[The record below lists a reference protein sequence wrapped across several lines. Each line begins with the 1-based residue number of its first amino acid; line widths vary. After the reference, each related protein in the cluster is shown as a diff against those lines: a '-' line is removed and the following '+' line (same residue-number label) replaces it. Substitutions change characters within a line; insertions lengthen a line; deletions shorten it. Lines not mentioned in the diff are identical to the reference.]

1 MRVLG
6 QGFGFA
12 IDLVTSA
19 AWALAAFFIGAR
31 LFGLSAGLLLA
42 LAVFVTSM
50 TYVVIS
56 RAQERR
62 AAQLATGRCPR
73 CRSAIATEH
82 VHRRW
87 DPPATSWLLPSTP
100 WRCRECG
107 FEHTE
112 ALACEGC
119 PAA

>member
-1 MRVLG
+1 MTLLG
-6 QGFGFA
+6 RGFGFA
-12 IDLVTSA
+12 VDFVTSA

-31 LFGLSAGLLLA
+31 LFGLAAGLLLA

-62 AAQLATGRCPR
+62 AQELAAGRCPR
-73 CRSAIATEH
+73 CHSVVAMDH

-87 DPPATSWLLPSTP
+87 DPGATSWLMPSTS

-107 FEHTE
+107 FEHAE
-112 ALACEGC
+112 ALGCEGC
-119 PAA
+119 PAG

>member
-1 MRVLG
+1 MRILG
-6 QGFGFA
+6 RGFGFA
-12 IDLVTSA
+12 IDLVTSF

-31 LFGLSAGLLLA
+31 LLGLSAGLLLA
-42 LAVFVTSM
+42 LAVFATSM

-56 RAQERR
+56 RTQERR
-62 AAQLATGRCPR
+62 AEHLARGRCPR
-73 CRSAIATEH
+73 CSSPIATEH

-87 DPPATSWLLPSTP
+87 DPAATSWLLPSTS

-107 FEHTE
+107 FEHAE

>member
-1 MRVLG
+1 MLAR
-6 QGFGFA
+6 GFGFA

-31 LFGLSAGLLLA
+31 LFGLSAGVLLA

-50 TYVVIS
+50 TYIVIS
-56 RAQERR
+56 RAQEER
-62 AAQLATGRCPR
+62 AEKLAAGRCPR
-73 CRSAIATEH
+73 CDASTVTEH

-87 DPPATSWLLPSTP
+87 DPGHAAWLQPSTSWQ
-100 WRCRECG
+100 CRQCG

-119 PAA
+119 PAG

>member
-1 MRVLG
+1 MRVLA

-62 AAQLATGRCPR
+62 AEQLATGRCPR
-73 CRSAIATEH
+73 CLNGGVSEH

-87 DPPATSWLLPSTP
+87 DPAATAWLLPSTS
-100 WRCRECG
+100 WRCPQCG

-112 ALACEGC
+112 ALACEQC